1 MVVANGTGLLG
12 NKYMSS
18 QIAEVSASGK
28 SLKDARPKG
37 FFYTDSGYP
46 DGQVLVDSN
55 GAPIDIGKYL

>member
-1 MVVANGTGLLG
+1 
-12 NKYMSS
+12 MSS